1 MYFPLANSTVQG
13 PDVGA
18 RPTGITGTV
27 YINKVLGI
35 FRKKAILILNFAVF
49 SKSKFCFSSH
59 RYIY

>member
-27 YINKVLGI
+27 IINDIFTLKFWYNSLGNFSNVLV
-35 FRKKAILILNFAVF
+35 L
-49 SKSKFCFSSH
+49 
-59 RYIY
+59 Y